1 MSRLALP
8 YRSPAPSC
16 VRADAWQLVLDG
28 VTTDLPESLDF
39 WDYRMD
45 IELSRTVHVDLPAA
59 RAGAGLDAGAV
70 LTVAAVWTASGS
82 NLRGPVQ
89 RVPLTGD
96 EVRTVNLHAV
106 LPGAQLG
113 GVLSLETVL
122 VLSRSTGTGAPFA
135 PRRAGSLLWDDAVSL
150 RLQGDAPLFPM
161 TVIDFAQTSF
171 RDGAAWHLQLG
182 SDLNA
187 AAMGSML
194 LLVNERA
201 EEVST
206 AFAHAA
212 RPGPVDRVVLSM
224 VYSDCA
230 RIMME
235 HALLKEEFVDEAGF
249 SEDSLGATLV
259 SLFHRLFPGR
269 TIQDLR
275 QLRHNSPSLFASELQ
290 AATRIL
296 QEA

>member
-8 YRSPAPSC
+8 YRSPSASC
-16 VRADAWQLVLDG
+16 VRAEPWQLVIDG
-28 VTTDLPESLDF
+28 AATELPESLDF

-45 IELSRTVHVDLPAA
+45 VELSRTVYVDLPAA
-59 RAGAGLDAGAV
+59 RAGAGLTDGAV
-70 LTVAAVWTASGS
+70 LTLAAIWTASGS

-96 EVRTVNLHAV
+96 GVRTVDLHAT
-106 LPGAQLG
+106 LSGAQLG

-122 VLSRSTGTGAPFA
+122 ALSRTTGPSAPFA
-135 PRRAGSLLWDDAVSL
+135 PRRSGSLLWADNAAL

-161 TVIDFAQTSF
+161 TVIDFAHTSF
-171 RDGAAWHLQLG
+171 RNGAAWHLQLG

-194 LLVNERA
+194 LLVNEKA

-206 AFAHAA
+206 AFARAA

-230 RIMME
+230 RIMVE
-235 HALLKEEFVDEAGF
+235 HALLKEEFVDDADF
-249 SEDSLGATLV
+249 PEDSLGATLV
-259 SLFHRLFPGR
+259 NLFHRLFPGR

-275 QLRHNSPSLFASELQ
+275 QLRQNSPSHFGSELQ
-290 AATRIL
+290 AATHIL